1 MSVTHDPPVNASR
14 GGPLAGIRII
24 EFAGLGPGPF
34 CAMMLA
40 DHGADVVRVDRLA
53 PSSPLPGDP
62 RDDFL
67 NRSRRGIGIDLK
79 SPAGIALA
87 RRLCAGADGLIEGFR
102 PGVMERLGLGP
113 EVLLA
118 AQPAM
123 IYGRMTGWGQ
133 DGPYAAAAG
142 HDINYVALSGALH
155 GIGRA
160 GQKPVPPMN
169 LIGDFGGG
177 GMMLAFGIVAAL
189 LHARSTGIGQ
199 VIDCAMTEGSA
210 VLMTMIYSLQAQ
222 GIWSDR
228 RGSNMLDGGA
238 HYYDSYETSDGLH
251 IALGAVEPHFY
262 HDLLARLGLSADE
275 ELKAQNDPSKWP
287 AQQER
292 FEALFRSRTRAHW
305 CEVLEGSDACFAP
318 ILSLQEAPKHPHN
331 VARRAFAG
339 EDSAPQPAPAP
350 RFSATPSSPPRPL
363 SLDEGATASILS
375 ELGLSE
381 REIADLRDEGVVG

>member
-1 MSVTHDPPVNASR
+1 MSATHRVSAAGSR
-14 GGPLAGIRII
+14 RGPLAGIRII

-40 DHGADVVRVDRLA
+40 DHGADVVRVDRLE

-67 NRSRRGIGIDLK
+67 NRSRRSIGVDLK

-118 AQPAM
+118 AQPAL

-133 DGPYAAAAG
+133 DGPYAASAG

-160 GQKPVPPMN
+160 GRKPVPPMN
-169 LIGDFGGG
+169 LVGDFGGG
-177 GMMLAFGIVAAL
+177 GMMLAFGILAAL
-189 LHARSTGIGQ
+189 LHARSTGTGQ

-238 HYYDSYETSDGLH
+238 HYYDSYETSDGSH

-262 HDLLARLGLSADE
+262 RDLLHRLGLDGDE
-275 ELKAQNDPSKWP
+275 ELQAQNDPAQWP
-287 AQQER
+287 AQKAR
-292 FEALFRSRTRAHW
+292 FEALFRSRTRAQW
-305 CEVLEGSDACFAP
+305 CDALEGSDVCFAP
-318 ILSLQEAPKHPHN
+318 ILSLQEAPGHPHN
-331 VARRAFAG
+331 VARRAFVDVDG
-339 EDSAPQPAPAP
+339 APQPAPAP
-350 RFSATPSSPPRPL
+350 RFSVTPSSPPRPL
-363 SLDEGATASILS
+363 ARDEEATVSILS

-381 REIADLRDEGVVG
+381 REIAGLKDEGIVG